1 MSEDSIPDE
10 PVKIELE
17 NKVIFEDYKGATP
30 KTMCPGILRTIL
42 LIIPIV
48 GVVIFA
54 IICFLGGGFDQS
66 ATGLSTVVNYAFYIG
81 YFFVGWYS
89 ILFIRSK
96 IFKSMQ
102 ESYKITKILP
112 EEHEKLYQIVFGK
125 TGILVI
131 IIIAVILCVYEF
143 SAFASGPYV
152 INIWVKNPSQI
163 EGWYWDYNNGV
174 AGGPSGLA
182 SGAGF
187 YGTGAAPIACLIL
200 WWFADFY
207 SACLC
212 WYAIA
217 FIIYSHKVVTKFDYR
232 NEIEIVRQL
241 RLTAGEEKAFIDVSI
256 GFIPVLCMKFITQIW
271 VAELVPWW
279 NDTIMMFV
287 ILVLFVILLIVP
299 AHEITKDVKIAAEA
313 DEAMAKAKSVLALV
327 EIINKINSGERLT
340 LKDAM
345 GALLYNAYLDQVRSV
360 RNQGS
365 KNNKKIVTALAGP
378 LASYGAK
385 AGLSGANL

>member
-1 MSEDSIPDE
+1 MSSEDIPDE

-30 KTMCPGILRTIL
+30 NTMQPGVLRTIL
-42 LIIPIV
+42 LIIPLF
-48 GVVIFA
+48 GAVIFA
-54 IICFLGGGFDQS
+54 IISFLGGGFNQA

-89 ILFIRSK
+89 IMFIRSR

-102 ESYKITKILP
+102 ESYRVTKILP
-112 EEHEKLYQIVFGK
+112 EEHEKLFQLVFGK
-125 TGILVI
+125 IGIIVI

-143 SAFASGPYV
+143 SAFSAGPSV
-152 INIWVKNPSQI
+152 HNIWVQGQI

-174 AGGPSGLA
+174 AGGSSGLA

-200 WWFADFY
+200 WWFADIY
-207 SACLC
+207 SACLS

-217 FIIYSHKVVTKFDYR
+217 FIMYSRKVVTKFEYR

-241 RLTAGEEKAFIDVSI
+241 RLTAGEEKAFIEVSF
-256 GFIPVLCMKFITQIW
+256 GFVPVLCMKFIAQIW
-271 VAELVPWW
+271 VNELVPWW
-279 NDTIMMFV
+279 NDTITMFV
-287 ILVLFVILLIVP
+287 ILVFFVLLLILP
-299 AHEITKDVKIAAEA
+299 SREITKDVKAAAEK
-313 DEAMAKAKSVLALV
+313 DEAMARAKSVLALV
-327 EIINKINSGERLT
+327 EVVNKINAGERLT

-345 GALLYNAYLDQVRSV
+345 AALLYNAYLEQVRAV
-360 RNQGS
+360 KKQGS
-365 KNNKKIVTALAGP
+365 NNNKKIVTSLAGP
-378 LASYGAK
+378 VASYGAK
-385 AGLSGANL
+385 MGLSGQNL